1 LEVALK
7 GSRTSVERLMTGLG
21 AALED
26 TQASAVTV
34 TRLATIGRKIEK
46 IVDAIM
52 LITVQTSMLAV
63 SGSVEAARAGDAGR
77 GFAVVS
83 NDIRSLAREAS
94 QNVERAKDSVRG
106 VLEQIVL
113 LNRDLEQ
120 IIAASEIELQNNRAV
135 FASLDKVDTD
145 LASLIAANRAI
156 LEGAN
161 AILASTGETAVG
173 ARQIAAA
180 AEQANIASRQAAA
193 ASTEQAQGAED
204 LAAAIEEIASLA
216 DALKQQHEKD

>member
-1 LEVALK
+1 
-7 GSRTSVERLMTGLG
+7 M
-21 AALED
+21 
-26 TQASAVTV
+26 TV
-34 TRLATIGRKIEK
+34 TRLRNYRVEKIEK

-83 NDIRSLAREAS
+83 NDDQKLGARSVPKCRARE
-94 QNVERAKDSVRG
+94 DSVRG
-106 VLEQIVL
+106 VLEQIVI

-120 IIAASEIELQNNRAV
+120 IIATSEIELQNNRAV
-135 FASLDKVDTD
+135 FASLDKVDAD

-156 LEGAN
+156 LAGAN
-161 AILASTGETAVG
+161 AITANTGEAAVG

-204 LAAAIEEIASLA
+204 LAAAIEEIACLA
-216 DALKQQHEKD
+216 EALKQQHEKD